1 MIPARARDH
10 GGVVGI
16 EARARDGDARFPAEP
31 LSREIA
37 QRFTTRDSP
46 PQHGGLV
53 SGEIDRALEL
63 RDEHLE
69 HRVLKA
75 ARDMRP
81 VALDIVRG
89 AHGVEDGGLE
99 AGKRELES
107 SAIIGRGNVKRAGP
121 APAAFS
127 RVLGPPGVGEA
138 VFEAGKQE
146 PKSSAIIGRGNVK
159 RDGSPSRAILSICGP
174 PGYPRP
180 SRVATLSNASPAA
193 SSRVSP
199 RSR

>member
-1 MIPARARDH
+1 MIPARTRDH

-16 EARARDGDARFPAEP
+16 EAWAGDGDARLPAEP

-37 QRFTTRDSP
+37 QRFTTRHP
-46 PQHGGLV
+46 TPQHGGLV

-81 VALDIVRG
+81 VALDVVRG

-107 SAIIGRGNVKRAGP
+107 LGNHRPRECKAGRIAIARDTLDLRAARISETAQGRD
-121 APAAFS
+121 
-127 RVLGPPGVGEA
+127 LE
-138 VFEAGKQE
+138 
-146 PKSSAIIGRGNVK
+146 
-159 RDGSPSRAILSICGP
+159 
-174 PGYPRP
+174 
-180 SRVATLSNASPAA
+180 
-193 SSRVSP
+193 
-199 RSR
+199 